1 MATEYKL
8 SYTASEI
15 DEKLGKIDEN
25 TTNISKLSEEIA
37 STAIKPFPY
46 YEVNKLNDMITKYKV
61 NIEELETNVLYS
73 VQESAPTKYA
83 MFQMTIVCDDGTEKQ
98 IINIGNRT
106 DIVFIMQNGTKIT
119 LYNYFTNSNH
129 TVDISDKSTA
139 NNVVVKQNPISKWL
153 SIDNRGEYTP
163 TGDYHPATKKYVD
176 DSIAKTI
183 TSPTIAEVGQ
193 ILVVKAVNE
202 NGKPTEWECVDIK
215 TILDTV

>member
-46 YEVNKLNDMITKYKV
+46 YAVNKLNEYVTMYKV
-61 NIEELETNVLYS
+61 NLEELENMTLYS
-73 VQESAPTKYA
+73 VQELARTRSTI
-83 MFQMTIVCDDGTEKQ
+83 FQLNIVCDDGTEQQ
-98 IINIGNRT
+98 IINITNRT
-106 DIVFIMQNGTKIT
+106 DIVFITQNGTKIT
-119 LYNYFTNSNH
+119 LQNYFTDSNH
-129 TVDISDKSTA
+129 TIDISDKSTA
-139 NNVVVKQNPISKWL
+139 NNVVVKQNLISKWL
-153 SIDNRGEYTP
+153 SIKNKEEYTP